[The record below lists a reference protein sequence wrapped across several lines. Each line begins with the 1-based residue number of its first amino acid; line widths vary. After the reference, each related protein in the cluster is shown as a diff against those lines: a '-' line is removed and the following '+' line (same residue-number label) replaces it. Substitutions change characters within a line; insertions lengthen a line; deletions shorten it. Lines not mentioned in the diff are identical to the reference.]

1 MQSSTHVSDPLGRFA
16 CVHVFPFT
24 WLLCSRPFVYVWP
37 KGLSI
42 SLILPSRGWAS
53 EGSARRKLLLSA
65 FRSHFTPSL
74 TVFPVRVWSF
84 PWFRCPVGQHTCV
97 KEQAVWRW
105 SPREVIDSSPSVSC
119 FLGSQG
125 WFHLRSS
132 CLCCSLITLN
142 FLEGEQHVISWG
154 LILVFTVWKF
164 PVFDVIFEMFLFV
177 GESDLSSFLAWL
189 PLRCH
194 SQIKVSSS
202 VRMVLS
208 ASSFPLYAVFTWVS
222 LPESLKSV
230 IKY

>member
-1 MQSSTHVSDPLGRFA
+1 MSQWGVSQEKAVAVCSQVTLYTKPYRVSWA
-16 CVHVFPFT
+16 C
-24 WLLCSRPFVYVWP
+24 LE
-37 KGLSI
+37 LSMI
-42 SLILPSRGWAS
+42 QVS
-53 EGSARRKLLLSA
+53 
-65 FRSHFTPSL
+65 
-74 TVFPVRVWSF
+74 
-84 PWFRCPVGQHTCV
+84 CGQRTCV

-119 FLGSQG
+119 FLGLQG

-142 FLEGEQHVISWG
+142 FLEGERHVISWG
-154 LILVFTVWKF
+154 LILVCTVWKF
-164 PVFDVIFEMFLFV
+164 PVFYVIFKMFLFV
-177 GESDLSSFLAWL
+177 RESDLSSFLAWL

-230 IKY
+230 MKY